1 MFKLTKNT
9 VSKSDLLNRVKKNS
23 KKLFPFVTTINC

>member
-9 VSKSDLLNRVKKNS
+9 VSKSDLLNQVKKNT
-23 KKLFPFVTTINC
+23 KKLFPFVTTIIC